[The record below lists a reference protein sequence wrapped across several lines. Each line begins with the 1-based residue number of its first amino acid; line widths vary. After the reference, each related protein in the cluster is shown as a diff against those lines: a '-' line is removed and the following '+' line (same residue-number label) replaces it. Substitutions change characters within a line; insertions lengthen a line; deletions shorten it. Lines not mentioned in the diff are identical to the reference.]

1 MRAAALFA
9 LAAALAAAGG
19 ATAAGA
25 QMIVSPGT
33 DQRLLGLTCAG
44 CHGPGGRSIGAIP
57 PLYGRSAESIAEALR
72 AFRSGARPAT
82 VMGRLSKGYGEDEL
96 DAVAHELAATWK

>member
-1 MRAAALFA
+1 MRAALSFA
-9 LAAALAAAGG
+9 LAAALG
-19 ATAAGA
+19 AAGA
-25 QMIVSPGT
+25 AAARAQTNVPPET

-44 CHGPGGRSIGAIP
+44 CHGPGGRSTGAIP

-82 VMGRLSKGYGEDEL
+82 VMGRLSKGYGEAEL
-96 DAVAHELAATWK
+96 DAVARELAAAWK